1 MRTLSNYR
9 IERANEAI
17 TAITNGG
24 RFNGT
29 VYAKAGKKGYF
40 VSVYVSN
47 QEYCFGQVDKQ
58 DVEAVKA
65 EFIAALSEQNNDKTS
80 SKDERFVFGTD
91 AWLHSGMNAE

>member
-1 MRTLSNYR
+1 MTTLSNYR

-58 DVEAVKA
+58 DVETVKKEFLAAV
-65 EFIAALSEQNNDKTS
+65 SQQNTKTS
-80 SKDERFVFGTD
+80 GKDERYIFGTD
-91 AWLHSGMNAE
+91 AWVHSGMNAE

>member
-1 MRTLSNYR
+1 MTTLSNYR

-58 DVEAVKA
+58 DVEAVKK
-65 EFIAALSEQNNDKTS
+65 EFLAAVSQQNTKTS
-80 SKDERFVFGTD
+80 GKDERYIFGTD

>member
-1 MRTLSNYR
+1 MTTLQNYR

-17 TAITNGG
+17 TAIVNGG
-24 RFNGT
+24 KFNGT

-65 EFIAALSEQNNDKTS
+65 EFIAAVSEQNAKTI
-80 SKDERFVFGTD
+80 SKDERYVFGTD

>member
-1 MRTLSNYR
+1 MTTLANYR

-17 TAITNGG
+17 AAINNGG

-29 VYAKAGKKGYF
+29 VYVKAGKKGYF

-58 DVEAVKA
+58 DVEAVKE
-65 EFIAALSEQNNDKTS
+65 EFIAALSQQNAKTS